1 LVKAKYLAN
10 FQVKGES
17 MSQTMLQMVQQVA
30 AELNL
35 SVPSY
40 VIGNPSQDVQQIL
53 ALMNGAGYDL
63 VKEYDWQAL
72 QIQYRFYTQ
81 AISCNGTSVNGS
93 TTLVIEPGV
102 DITAVDRQWQVTGTN
117 INQDT
122 NVVSVSGQTITI
134 SQQASGTGT
143 GEVVLSQTAYSLPL
157 DFERITNRTAWDKT
171 KRWEALGPEDAQQW
185 QWLKSGYISTGPRI
199 RWRIL
204 DNQFQ
209 IWPPMNTNEY
219 LGWEYKSKGWVRSP
233 TGTVLNSFVADN
245 DTTVLDNRVM
255 VLATKLKYFQI
266 KSFDTTALTQDYQ
279 RYLSVAKA
287 QDKGAPNLSFAPYPA
302 KVLIGYANIPD
313 TGYGS

>member
-1 LVKAKYLAN
+1 
-10 FQVKGES
+10 
-17 MSQTMLQMVQQVA
+17 MSQTMLQLVQQVS

-35 SVPSY
+35 AVPTY
-40 VIGNPSQDVQQIL
+40 VAGNPSQDVQQIL

-72 QIQYRFYTQ
+72 QVQYRFYTQ
-81 AISCNGTSVNGS
+81 SITTNATTVNGS
-93 TTLVIEPGV
+93 TTLVVDGGT
-102 DITAVDRQWQVTGTN
+102 DITNVTKQWQITGYYVP
-117 INQDT
+117 QDT
-122 NVVSVSGQTITI
+122 NVVSVSGQNIVM
-134 SQQASGTGT
+134 SQMASGSGTGSY
-143 GEVVLSQTAYSLPL
+143 VLGQVAYDLPF
-157 DFERITNRTAWDKT
+157 DFEAITNRTQWDKT
-171 KRWEALGPEDAQQW
+171 KHWEALGPEDAQQW

-209 IWPPMNTNEY
+209 VWPVMNTNEY
-219 LGWEYKSKGWVRSP
+219 IGWEYKSKGWARSA
-233 TGTVLNSFVADN
+233 TGVVKNSFTADT
-245 DTTVLDNRVM
+245 DTTVLDDRII

-266 KSFDTTALTQDYQ
+266 KAFDTTGLSQDYQ

-287 QDKGAPNLSFAPYPA
+287 NDKGAPNLSFAPYPS